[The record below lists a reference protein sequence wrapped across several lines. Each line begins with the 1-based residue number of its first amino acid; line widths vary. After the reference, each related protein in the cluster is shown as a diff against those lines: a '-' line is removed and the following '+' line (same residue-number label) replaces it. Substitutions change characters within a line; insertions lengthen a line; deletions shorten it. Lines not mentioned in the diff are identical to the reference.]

1 MTLSHK
7 GARGGAPVL
16 RAGER
21 GEGWRP
27 AFSWCSVV
35 SYRAPPPKG
44 EHKGEASADSAL
56 PGAAPRTA
64 QSGGQGG
71 AEPAPHA
78 GAPWTA
84 DPHHCERR
92 FLRLIPT
99 SMKTAPAGPPAGLL
113 FWPLAGQLQPG
124 SLPSFGSS
132 PPHPLPFSPPQLP
145 GRPAAFQGFRLGHLD
160 AQRGAAPLI
169 WGRGRINP
177 RVCREGWGRGVK
189 SKRGLQIGPPLL
201 V

>member
-1 MTLSHK
+1 MSHK
-7 GARGGAPVL
+7 GARGGAP
-16 RAGER
+16 RWGKRR
-21 GEGWRP
+21 GL
-27 AFSWCSVV
+27 
-35 SYRAPPPKG
+35 
-44 EHKGEASADSAL
+44 EASVQLVFSGLVQGSSPERRTQRGGLCGLGSAWSC
-56 PGAAPRTA
+56 APDCTKR
-64 QSGGQGG
+64 GQGG